1 MQFYFLNS
9 TLAPVGAVGHVLRA
23 AVRRRF
29 FSPGELELF
38 CSARQSI
45 PQNSVYLY
53 DAEHDVIA
61 VLESYSRLPDGTQRL
76 YGRSAECL
84 LERRIIRLNGYY
96 TGSVAGALG
105 MVMSAYVTQATERL
119 PVKIGNTDGLPV
131 SAQLRY
137 NFNRVSDWLYT
148 TLARYGASYTLTAA
162 ERDTGFTFDVVK
174 GQDLSP
180 SVSERGII
188 LREEDG
194 DITAVRLS
202 DDSRVA
208 PNVLLVVGNDGRYAQ
223 YPQSSELHG
232 IDRRE
237 GLLSA
242 RDIYPSSYSTDEAY
256 LNALRGRG
264 EEQLSRYRERISFT
278 ADGSCGTRRFGRDY
292 SLGDECECVLAGGE
306 KLKLRAV
313 LVEYL
318 YGNGVC
324 RERVGFGGSGARAE
338 TAASE

>member
-1 MQFYFLNS
+1 MQFYFLNG
-9 TLAPVGAVGHVLRA
+9 TLAPVGDATHVLRA

-29 FSPGELELF
+29 YSPGEIELF
-38 CSARQSI
+38 CSARQSL
-45 PQNSVYLY
+45 PQGSVYLY

-84 LERRIIRLNGYY
+84 LERRLIRLNGYY
-96 TGSVAGALG
+96 TGSVAGAVS
-105 MVMSAYVTQATERL
+105 MVMSAYVTQATDPL
-119 PVKIGNTDGLPV
+119 PVKPGNIGTLPA
-131 SAQLRY
+131 SAHLRY

-148 TLARYGASYTLTAA
+148 TLARYGASYTLTAL
-162 ERDTGFTFDVVK
+162 ERDESFTFNVVK
-174 GQDLSP
+174 GKDLSP
-180 SVSERGII
+180 SGSESGIT

-194 DITAVRLS
+194 ELTSVRLS

-223 YPQSSELHG
+223 YPQSAESHG
-232 IDRRE
+232 TARRE

-242 RDIYPSSYSTDEAY
+242 RDVYPSSYSTDEAY
-256 LNALRGRG
+256 LNALRERG

-278 ADGSCGTRRFGRDY
+278 ADGSGGTRRFGRDY
-292 SLGDECECVLAGGE
+292 SLGDELECVLAGGE
-306 KLKLRAV
+306 VLKLRAV

-318 YGNGVC
+318 YENGVC
-324 RERVGFGGSGARAE
+324 RERVGFGGSGASAE